1 MSFFFFISQALFAHL
16 RLLFFFFIATGTRI
30 CFYDK
35 EIKMTGSNFHWG
47 IKIKRISLLS
57 GISQGSVKTT
67 GPSRNE
73 SESTT
78 LMDEQNQE
86 GIKNSSTPFPVSSS
100 TPNLL
105 TSLCICNN
113 LYE

>member
-1 MSFFFFISQALFAHL
+1 
-16 RLLFFFFIATGTRI
+16 
-30 CFYDK
+30 
-35 EIKMTGSNFHWG
+35 MTGSNFHWG